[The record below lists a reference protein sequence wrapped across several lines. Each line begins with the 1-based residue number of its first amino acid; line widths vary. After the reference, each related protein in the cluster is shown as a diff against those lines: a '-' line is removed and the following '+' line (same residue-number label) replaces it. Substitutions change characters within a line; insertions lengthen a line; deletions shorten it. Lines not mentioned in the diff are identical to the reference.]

1 MLQQHAEDSAAGDGM
16 DDALETN
23 HSPNGK
29 IEFHD
34 DSDEVWWIML
44 FSPLSKMEI
53 DMSNFSCSPINKLQQ
68 EQRCGFMM
76 GLAYQPH

>member
-1 MLQQHAEDSAAGDGM
+1 MLQQHVEDSAAGDGM

-34 DSDEVWWIML
+34 DSDEVWLIML
-44 FSPLSKMEI
+44 FSPYTQKQ
-53 DMSNFSCSPINKLQQ
+53 KHQ
-68 EQRCGFMM
+68 G
-76 GLAYQPH
+76 